1 MKMSKGRALMAG
13 CVALAMSHAALAADI
28 KIAIVGAVTGPVAQ
42 YGDMQFT
49 GAAQAIKDINAKG
62 GVNGNK
68 LVGVEYHDACD
79 PKQAVAVAN
88 KVVNDGIKYVIG
100 DLYSSSTSLR
110 LTSTTM
116 KAC

>member
-1 MKMSKGRALMAG
+1 MKMSKGRALLAG

-68 LVGVEYHDACD
+68 LVGVEYDDACD
-79 PKQAVAVAN
+79 PKPAWRMRKRWRN
-88 KVVNDGIKYVIG
+88 GCESGWRRKPFW
-100 DLYSSSTSLR
+100 STPASVL
-110 LTSTTM
+110 
-116 KAC
+116 A